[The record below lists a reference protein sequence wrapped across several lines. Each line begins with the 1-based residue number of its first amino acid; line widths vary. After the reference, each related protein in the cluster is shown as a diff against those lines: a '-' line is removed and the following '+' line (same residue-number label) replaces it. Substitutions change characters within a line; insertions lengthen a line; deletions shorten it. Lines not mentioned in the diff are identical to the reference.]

1 MKLRLT
7 NLCRAFGSHRALDR
21 LSLECEE
28 TRSLVL
34 IGPSGGGK
42 STLLRVLAGLER
54 PDSGTVELN
63 GAPLVFEEAALQVH
77 RRRTG
82 VVFQGFNLFPH
93 LTALENITLPLTAV
107 HGHPPG
113 KAVALGRELLSR
125 FQLASHADQKP
136 AALSGGQRQR
146 VAIARALAIE
156 PQCLLLDE
164 PTSALDPVMTAE
176 VLETIECLRAQGR
189 DFILATHE
197 MGFARRVAD
206 RVAFIAEGRL
216 VEFGPPE
223 QVFGAPSSPQ
233 TREFLARVLR
243 Y

>member
-1 MKLRLT
+1 MKLSLT
-7 NLCRAFGSHRALDR
+7 KLCRAFGSHRALDG
-21 LSLECEE
+21 LSLECAN
-28 TRSLVL
+28 TGSLVL

-54 PDSGTVELN
+54 PDSGTVEIN
-63 GAPLVFEEAALQVH
+63 GAPLVFEELPLLKH

-93 LTALENITLPLTAV
+93 LSALENITLPLTAV
-107 HGHPPG
+107 HGHTPG
-113 KAVALGRELLSR
+113 KAAALGLDLLRR
-125 FQLASHADQKP
+125 FQLESHAAQKP

-146 VAIARALAIE
+146 VAIARALAID
-156 PQCLLLDE
+156 PQLLLLDE

-176 VLETIECLRAQGR
+176 VLETIEALRAPGR

-206 RVAFIAEGRL
+206 RIAFIAGGRL
-216 VEFGPPE
+216 VEIGPPE
-223 QVFGAPSSPQ
+223 QLFGTSAAPQ